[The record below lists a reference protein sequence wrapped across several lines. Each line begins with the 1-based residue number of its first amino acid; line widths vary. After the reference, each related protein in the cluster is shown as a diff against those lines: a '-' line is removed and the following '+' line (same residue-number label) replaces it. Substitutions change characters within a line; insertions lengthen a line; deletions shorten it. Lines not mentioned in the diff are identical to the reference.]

1 MSQWIWIGIAAF
13 VVYRTAKGVYFTRK
27 FKHLSPEEAKE
38 RLDREKIFLLDV
50 RTPGEYKKSHLPK
63 AHLIP
68 FPELRKKRNELPDQE
83 KTIFVYCKSGS
94 RAMRA
99 CVHLVKMGYK
109 DVNHIGGI
117 DQWPYKVIK
126 SKKHA

>member
-1 MSQWIWIGIAAF
+1 MSQWVWIGIAVF
-13 VVYRTAKGVYFTRK
+13 VVYRTAMGVYYTRK
-27 FKHLSPEEAKE
+27 FKHLSQEEAKV
-38 RLDREKIFLLDV
+38 RLDKEKIFLLDV
-50 RTPGEYKKSHLPK
+50 RTPGEYRQKHLPK
-63 AHLIP
+63 ANLIP
-68 FPELRKKRNELPDQE
+68 LPELRRKRNELPDNE

-117 DQWPYKVIK
+117 EKWPYKTIK
-126 SKKHA
+126 KKKHA